1 MLSFYNYL
9 IMDWFM
15 DLALSN
21 IVLKSST
28 LIVNFFIS
36 FFSSDIHF
44 CFTNFQDIVYCAYRF
59 WIIISSW

>member
-9 IMDWFM
+9 IIDWFM
-15 DLALSN
+15 DHALSN

-36 FFSSDIHF
+36 FFSSDVHF
-44 CFTNFQDIVYCAYRF
+44 CFINFQDIV
-59 WIIISSW
+59 